1 MFKNIEHLKQEHNQE
16 NQSDENYKLYPDKF
30 ETLYLIDSTK
40 ELLHP
45 LSKSI
50 SGSSLSTST
59 VDINRVN
66 NNNISTIDIHPQ
78 SSIHNFL
85 PSSQNSNNSLSS
97 CEYAVRTNSLTGN
110 ISTNPQTVSFQLSS
124 NIDNSSNILINNEN
138 IDANENLLTNQQS
151 TSSPSNYMKIQN
163 YLLKTLDS
171 PHDLSYTNSS
181 ASISQSSQI
190 KLTNNCNLSD
200 QLGITTYID
209 DNGQNYIITTSY
221 SNQSKLKQKQQHIQ
235 DPRIEL
241 NFLCNQIN
249 NNAMISS
256 SFNDYNNN
264 INNSNRTT
272 ETQLPSLT
280 NCISE
285 SFLSTDLMTSSS
297 IDSTVAAA
305 SNVMSYIY
313 QNGSLNYGN
322 TEQLKNLNCLNI
334 RTLNHWNSLEF
345 NLNGSIDQLTNY
357 TNSQLYEPNT
367 TNTTTITTTSNNNDT
382 NNVTNNTSNSD
393 TNNNDNNHNV
403 LRIDDT
409 NNLLKLHQS
418 GQQQQYPLQQLQSVN
433 NSIIS
438 HSNTVQSNNLKNHN
452 GLVTPFILEDVK
464 PRFQESN
471 TIKHNHNTSPAINT
485 THHSTTDIIMV
496 GFNNSTSVNHQSS
509 HVNDVNLKNTV
520 DNLNTNNSN
529 ISTASNNNNNQ
540 PRTSFT
546 ENSNYRSTQLQNCY
560 NYVQSEV
567 NYKPDLKIQ
576 TSSMQHVQ
584 GHPYHPTLMNGS
596 LVSSHMNN
604 EALSLQKALSNMHAR
619 HDIISHSIQE
629 MEEINTKVLAHR
641 ISSELKRYS
650 IPQAVFAQRILC
662 RSQGTLSD
670 LLRNPKPWSKLKS
683 GRETFRRMWK
693 WLHEPEFQRM
703 SALRLAGP
711 VVCKRKESEHIKLAE
726 SRQPKKPRLVFTD
739 IQRRTLQA
747 IFKETKRPSKEMQS
761 TIAQQLGLQVSTVA
775 NFFMNARRRS
785 LDKWQEDTSKLS
797 STINSPSDSPYSR
810 SEEHGQQSSMIH
822 NLCCSQDGDF
832 SNCTPY
838 SLPSRRQP
846 GCSQSITTPVS
857 TLKTLDNSFI
867 PGNPT
872 ELEQIT
878 RSNSLASC
886 NSFTKPSNHVPL
898 TSNFARTVLSNNND
912 KSDLFK
918 CDNSRNNMITLEHRT
933 FNALNSTDNPST
945 IPTVIYA
952 SQDSTCEQQQMDAE
966 NFSNNYSLHLTT
978 QIQHSF
984 PHQLQSQQEHQQPQ
998 QSNLSPSLLHRH
1010 HSQSSSHPMNTQ
1022 LVPLSSSSSSASS
1035 SHHLRFPLDI
1045 LDQNNG
1051 TNKYSTGNS
1060 RLHNSEHETIHNNNN
1075 SSNNNHNLT
1084 KSIYPYCNSQAN
1096 YTSPVSGN
1104 LHLHHAHLNL
1114 FNTATPAST
1123 APATIATTAT
1133 TMTNV
1138 SSNNLIHN
1146 NNNQFLMRDLTDS
1159 QQFDHR
1165 FLSTMT
1171 SGQLTLTEQALE
1183 LCSSLAAANAISFN
1197 NNNNIIHL
1205 TSEKPNHSHAN
1216 SEIKLSHELN
1226 ESVDIN
1232 NIVFNN
1238 NNIHTENDVKST
1250 DRLTNDIS
1258 NNSNSHEDNNDD
1270 QHCHRQQQYHQID
1283 LMSKLNLSINECNQ
1297 LRLLP
1302 SNDLSRRLY
1311 FSNNEFIDQMK
1322 QTNNEIID
1330 ENNDTNNNNL
1340 NEVEDQDECVEDID
1354 DDDDEE
1360 EEDEED
1366 DNEEE
1371 VNAELYEDE
1380 AEISE
1385 EEDNDDDVNT
1395 INSDKK
1401 HCTRHDLNSNSND

>member
-1 MFKNIEHLKQEHNQE
+1 MFKNVENLKQEHNQD

-30 ETLYLIDSTK
+30 ETLYLIDSAK

-45 LSKSI
+45 LSKSYSI
-50 SGSSLSTST
+50 SGSI

-66 NNNISTIDIHPQ
+66 NIPTIDIYPQ
-78 SSIHNFL
+78 STIHNFL

-97 CEYAVRTNSLTGN
+97 SEYIMRTNSLTGN
-110 ISTNPQTVSFQLSS
+110 KSTNPQTVSFQLSNS
-124 NIDNSSNILINNEN
+124 INNSSNILIGDEN
-138 IDANENLLTNQQS
+138 TDANQNLLTNQQS

-171 PHDLSYTNSS
+171 PHDLSYANSS
-181 ASISQSSQI
+181 ATISQSSQI
-190 KLTNNCNLSD
+190 KLTNNCNSLDLSD

-209 DNGQNYIITTSY
+209 ENGQNYIITTSHG
-221 SNQSKLKQKQQHIQ
+221 NQSKLKQKQHHIQ

-256 SFNDYNNN
+256 SFNDYSNN
-264 INNSNRTT
+264 INISNRTT
-272 ETQLPSLT
+272 ETQLPIST
-280 NCISE
+280 NSISE
-285 SFLSTDLMTSSS
+285 PFLSNLSTDLMTSSS

-305 SNVMSYIY
+305 SNVMNYIY

-357 TNSQLYEPNT
+357 NNSQLYEPNT
-367 TNTTTITTTSNNNDT
+367 TNSTTITTTSNNTDNADNGT
-382 NNVTNNTSNSD
+382 INTSNSD
-393 TNNNDNNHNV
+393 NNNDTNHSL

-418 GQQQQYPLQQLQSVN
+418 GQQQQYPLQQLQSAN
-433 NSIIS
+433 NSIIL

-452 GLVTPFILEDVK
+452 GLGTPFIIEDVK

-471 TIKHNHNTSPAINT
+471 AIKHNHNTSPAINT
-485 THHSTTDIIMV
+485 TQDSTTDIMI

-509 HVNDVNLKNTV
+509 HVNDVNIKNAI
-520 DNLNTNNSN
+520 DNLNNNSSN
-529 ISTASNNNNNQ
+529 ISTNNNNNNNQ
-540 PRTSFT
+540 PRTISFT
-546 ENSNYRSTQLQNCY
+546 GNSNYRSSQLQNCY

-584 GHPYHPTLMNGS
+584 GRPYHPTLMNGS
-596 LVSSHMNN
+596 LVPSHINN

-693 WLHEPEFQRM
+693 WLQEPEFQRM
-703 SALRLAGP
+703 SALRLAESDLRYTGP
-711 VVCKRKESEHIKLAE
+711 VVCKRKESEQIKLSE

-810 SEEHGQQSSMIH
+810 SDEHGQQPSMIH

-838 SLPSRRQP
+838 LLPSRHQP
-846 GCSQSITTPVS
+846 GCSLSITTPVS
-857 TLKTLDNSFI
+857 TLKALDNSFI
-867 PGNPT
+867 SGNPT
-872 ELEQIT
+872 ELERIT
-878 RSNSLASC
+878 RNNSLASC
-886 NSFTKPSNHVPL
+886 NSFTKPSNQLPL
-898 TSNFARTVLSNNND
+898 NSNLARTVLSNNND
-912 KSDLFK
+912 KSDLYK
-918 CDNSRNNMITLEHRT
+918 CDNSGNNMIPLEHRT
-933 FNALNSTDNPST
+933 FNTLNSTDSPST
-945 IPTVIYA
+945 IPTTIYA
-952 SQDSTCEQQQMDAE
+952 SQNSTCKQQQMNAE

-984 PHQLQSQQEHQQPQ
+984 PHQLQSQQENQQQQ
-998 QSNLSPSLLHRH
+998 QSNPPHHHHRH

-1022 LVPLSSSSSSASS
+1022 LVPSSSSSASS
-1035 SHHLRFPLDI
+1035 SHQLRFPLDI
-1045 LDQNNG
+1045 LDQNND
-1051 TNKYSTGNS
+1051 TSKYSTNNS
-1060 RLHNSEHETIHNNNN
+1060 RLHNSEHETIHSNNSNNN
-1075 SSNNNHNLT
+1075 NNNHNLI

-1096 YTSPVSGN
+1096 YTFPVSGN
-1104 LHLHHAHLNL
+1104 LPSHQVHLDL
-1114 FNTATPAST
+1114 FNTTT
-1123 APATIATTAT
+1123 AAGTTTATIATTT
-1133 TMTNV
+1133 SV
-1138 SSNNLIHN
+1138 SNNNLIHN
-1146 NNNQFLMRDLTDS
+1146 NNNQFLMRDLTNS
-1159 QQFDHR
+1159 QQFDRR

-1171 SGQLTLTEQALE
+1171 NGQLTLTEQALE
-1183 LCSSLAAANAISFN
+1183 LCSSLAAANAISLN
-1197 NNNNIIHL
+1197 NNNNTIYL
-1205 TSEKPNHSHAN
+1205 TNEKPNHFHAN

-1226 ESVDIN
+1226 GSVDIN
-1232 NIVFNN
+1232 NIVSM
-1238 NNIHTENDVKST
+1238 IIIIITP
-1250 DRLTNDIS
+1250 I
-1258 NNSNSHEDNNDD
+1258 
-1270 QHCHRQQQYHQID
+1270 I
-1283 LMSKLNLSINECNQ
+1283 I
-1297 LRLLP
+1297 
-1302 SNDLSRRLY
+1302 
-1311 FSNNEFIDQMK
+1311 FILKMM
-1322 QTNNEIID
+1322 
-1330 ENNDTNNNNL
+1330 
-1340 NEVEDQDECVEDID
+1340 
-1354 DDDDEE
+1354 
-1360 EEDEED
+1360 
-1366 DNEEE
+1366 
-1371 VNAELYEDE
+1371 
-1380 AEISE
+1380 
-1385 EEDNDDDVNT
+1385 
-1395 INSDKK
+1395 
-1401 HCTRHDLNSNSND
+1401 

>member
-181 ASISQSSQI
+181 AFISQSSQI

-241 NFLCNQIN
+241 NFL
-249 NNAMISS
+249 
-256 SFNDYNNN
+256 Y
-264 INNSNRTT
+264 
-272 ETQLPSLT
+272 
-280 NCISE
+280 
-285 SFLSTDLMTSSS
+285 LMTSSS

-313 QNGSLNYGN
+313 QNGSLNY
-322 TEQLKNLNCLNI
+322 
-334 RTLNHWNSLEF
+334 
-345 NLNGSIDQLTNY
+345 
-357 TNSQLYEPNT
+357 
-367 TNTTTITTTSNNNDT
+367 
-382 NNVTNNTSNSD
+382 
-393 TNNNDNNHNV
+393 
-403 LRIDDT
+403 DDT

-998 QSNLSPSLLHRH
+998 H
-1010 HSQSSSHPMNTQ
+1010 
-1022 LVPLSSSSSSASS
+1022 
-1035 SHHLRFPLDI
+1035 
-1045 LDQNNG
+1045 
-1051 TNKYSTGNS
+1051 
-1060 RLHNSEHETIHNNNN
+1060 
-1075 SSNNNHNLT
+1075 
-1084 KSIYPYCNSQAN
+1084 
-1096 YTSPVSGN
+1096 
-1104 LHLHHAHLNL
+1104 
-1114 FNTATPAST
+1114 
-1123 APATIATTAT
+1123 
-1133 TMTNV
+1133 
-1138 SSNNLIHN
+1138 
-1146 NNNQFLMRDLTDS
+1146 
-1159 QQFDHR
+1159 
-1165 FLSTMT
+1165 TMT

-1226 ESVDIN
+1226 GSVDIN